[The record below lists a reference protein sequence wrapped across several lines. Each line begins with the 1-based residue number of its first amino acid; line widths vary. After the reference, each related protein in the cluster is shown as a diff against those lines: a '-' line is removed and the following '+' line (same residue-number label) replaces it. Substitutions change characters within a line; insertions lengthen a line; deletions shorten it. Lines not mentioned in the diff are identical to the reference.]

1 MAGLFM
7 FLGFHLGLLG
17 FDLGV
22 PTRRQRQEPTQL
34 KVLRNSPRAMP
45 LFGLPA
51 PQHGPSKRNLQ
62 TTE

>member
-7 FLGFHLGLLG
+7 FLAFPRGLLG

-22 PTRRQRQEPTQL
+22 PTRRQRQEPAQL
-34 KVLRNSPRAMP
+34 RVLRNSPRSMP

-51 PQHGPSKRNLQ
+51 PQHGHSKRNL
-62 TTE
+62 